1 MEEGIKKERT
11 NREFFF
17 PLPRQ
22 PTHQHITNLWENHL
36 VIRVGSMVATTSGHM
51 FV

>member
-22 PTHQHITNLWENHL
+22 RTHQHNGKIT
-36 VIRVGSMVATTSGHM
+36 S
-51 FV
+51 